1 MMVHVAA
8 IAMQTPL
15 AGEQGAGPIC
25 DRAWLAQRRPAF
37 GARQAM
43 PAARD
48 EHHDDMIAD
57 LEIVHAGPEFLH
69 DAGRFVTQHHRRRP
83 RPVSIDD
90 GQIGVAQASRSDL
103 HHHFAVSGI
112 IKLELLDA
120 ERLRFVVWRLGAQ
133 FVEHCGFDFHGH
145 GPG

>member
-1 MMVHVAA
+1 MMIHIAA
-8 IAMQTPL
+8 VAMQPPL

-25 DRAWLAQRRPAF
+25 DRAWLAQRRTAF
-37 GARQAM
+37 RARQAM

-57 LEIVHAGPEFLH
+57 LEIVHARPELLH

-90 GQIGVAQASRSDL
+90 GKIGVAQAGRADL
-103 HHHFAVSGI
+103 HHHFAVAGI
-112 IKLELLDA
+112 VKLELLNR
-120 ERLRFVVWRLGAQ
+120 ERLRFVDRAARRPS
-133 FVEHCGFDFHGH
+133 C
-145 GPG
+145 